1 MMFVLTCLDRAD
13 AGSLRADTRPAHVDY
28 LRRHMGHIVMA
39 GPLLGADEKTPV
51 GSLLVM
57 EFDSRAALDRFAAE
71 DPYVKAGLF
80 ESVTVR
86 PFRKTLP
93 ER

>member
-13 AGSLRADTRPAHVDY
+13 AGSLRAATRPAHIDH
-28 LRRHMGHIVMA
+28 LRGHMRHIVMA

-57 EFDSRAALDRFAAE
+57 EFDSRAALDRFAAD

-93 ER
+93 EG